1 MDSLEAAGSYKGRED
16 TTQGGD
22 VEGTV
27 DMDREGEWAV
37 GEDIVFHKG
46 DTPSAER
53 RTARESR
60 TARANRTA
68 QEDRA
73 TRGASP
79 AEEEDTVPQ
88 EEEEK
93 GAIGGGPPPTPPPGF
108 RPEDLSRGSGWETRG
123 MESWGSAAR
132 KERGDPTPVWDEG
145 ARVAMG
151 RGGGAAQ
158 TSTPRQSGSRATL
171 EGADQRM
178 GAPQGRERER
188 QVGVLVDRYEEAKER
203 LQSSALALKEAKNQI
218 QSMWVTDKSGG
229 GGQASAEADK
239 KDPRLTMVKE
249 NQPWW
254 GWGDGQPTRGEKK
267 EERGTWKSEAPTP
280 RMDAWQG
287 AGLWGMKG
295 PEGTSL
301 APGAPWSEPPRAAG
315 LVLRGGSGEPN
326 PNVGGLV
333 GQRPAATGLLGL
345 SALEGETGKGW
356 TPADKMAK
364 PIVSPGKYDGSGHLA
379 EYLAHF
385 DLCRRANGWDHQQ
398 AGVFLGL
405 SLTGIARRLLG
416 GIDPSAED
424 GYLRLREALVARFQP
439 ANQAAMY
446 KAVLRSLERSKGECL
461 QAHAENVERHTR
473 MAYPKADLATVNIM
487 AKDRFIDS
495 LRDQQL
501 QYWIY
506 QSNPDTLIDA
516 VQVALHAEAC
526 MGQTRGGQT
535 VRAMGSTMA
544 EGLAEV
550 VEKLEVEREAN
561 RKERE
566 EAARFRSQW
575 ANQPTPRAGGTTG
588 GRMQITAATRCF
600 CCAGLGHIRRTCPVW
615 KAKLA
620 SEGSRDTVASTP
632 AEN

>member
-1 MDSLEAAGSYKGRED
+1 MDSVEATGSYKGEEES
-16 TTQGGD
+16 TQGEE

-27 DMDREGEWAV
+27 DMDREGEWSV
-37 GEDIVFHKG
+37 GENIFFRKR
-46 DTPSAER
+46 DTPGMER
-53 RTARESR
+53 RTAQDSR
-60 TARANRTA
+60 TARENCTA
-68 QEDRA
+68 RELN
-73 TRGASP
+73 T
-79 AEEEDTVPQ
+79 EEKEDTVPQ
-88 EEEEK
+88 EEEER
-93 GAIGGGPPPTPPPGF
+93 GATGGAPALTPPPGF
-108 RPEDLSRGSGWETRG
+108 RPQDLSRGGAGEVRG
-123 MESWGSAAR
+123 GGGWGSETK
-132 KERGDPTPVWDEG
+132 KEKGNSGPEWEEG
-145 ARVAMG
+145 ARSAMG
-151 RGGGAAQ
+151 RDGVAAR
-158 TSTPRQSGSRATL
+158 TSTPRQADSRATL
-171 EGADQRM
+171 RGVERRTGVPSEGV
-178 GAPQGRERER
+178 RER
-188 QVGVLVDRYEEAKER
+188 QVGVLVGRYEEAKER
-203 LQSSALALKEAKNQI
+203 LQSSALALKEAKDQI
-218 QSMWVTDKSGG
+218 KGMWAPDKSRGG
-229 GGQASAEADK
+229 VQAAAKVEA
-239 KDPRLTMVKE
+239 KDPAMIRDKE

-254 GWGDGQPTRGEKK
+254 GWGDGPSSKGYTG
-267 EERGTWKSEAPTP
+267 EERGTWKTEAPALRT
-280 RMDAWQG
+280 DAWQRE
-287 AGLWGMKG
+287 GLGYMQG
-295 PEGTSL
+295 PGSNSL
-301 APGAPWSEPPRAAG
+301 APGAPWNEATRS
-315 LVLRGGSGEPN
+315 VLAPGGGSGDPN
-326 PNVGGLV
+326 LNMGGIG
-333 GQRPAATGLLGL
+333 GQRPATGGLLGL

-364 PIVSPGKYDGSGHLA
+364 PIVSPGKFDGSGHLA

-446 KAVLRSLERSKGECL
+446 KAVLRNLERSKGECL

-473 MAYPKADLATVNIM
+473 MAYPKADLATINIM
-487 AKDRFIDS
+487 AKDRYIDS

-535 VRAMGSTMA
+535 VRATGSTMA

-566 EAARFRSQW
+566 EAARFRNQW
-575 ANQPTPRAGGTTG
+575 ANQSTPRAGGTTG
-588 GRMQITAATRCF
+588 GRMQVTTATRCF

-620 SEGSRDTVASTP
+620 SEENKGAGASAP